1 MNKTTQTGTP
11 FEVLRAF
18 LALGLTSFGGP
29 IAHLGYFR
37 TEFVERRGWISDSAY
52 SELVA
57 LCQFLPGPA
66 SSKVGFSLGLMRA
79 GWLGALA
86 AFVGFTL
93 PSAVALV
100 TFAYGVRA
108 LDGPLAQGALAGLKI
123 VAVAIVAQAVLGMAR
138 SLCPDALRASIAV
151 LAVAV
156 LAVAPGGL
164 GMVAAMALGA
174 GIWAIWG
181 RTTPALPVDRL
192 TLPVTR
198 RIGLFAGLILV
209 IGLVALP
216 LLADSG
222 PMSALADAM
231 FRAGAFV
238 FGGGHVVLPLLQ
250 AEVVATGWI
259 STPDFIAGYGAAQ
272 AVPGPLF
279 TFGTYLGAVAVPD
292 APILGAALATLAIF
306 APGFL
311 VLVAVLPFWQGVR
324 QNAGATRAVAG
335 ANAAVVGV
343 LGAALYDPIFTS
355 AISDLRDLTLAL
367 ACFVALVVWRV
378 PPVAVVVAGAL
389 GGVGLLAL
397 P

>member
-1 MNKTTQTGTP
+1 MSGKMNTGTP

-37 TEFVERRGWISDSAY
+37 TEFVERRKWLDDLAY

-100 TFAYGVRA
+100 AFAYGVSA

-138 SLCPDALRASIAV
+138 SLCPDAPRASIAV
-151 LAVAV
+151 LAVAL
-156 LAVAPGGL
+156 LAVAPAGG
-164 GMVAAMALGA
+164 GMVGAIILGA
-174 GIWAIWG
+174 VVWAIWG
-181 RTTPALPVDRL
+181 RTTPATAAGTL
-192 TLPVTR
+192 TMPVTR
-198 RIGLFAGLILV
+198 RAGLLAALV
-209 IGLVALP
+209 LAIGLVALP
-216 LLADSG
+216 MMASFG
-222 PMSALADAM
+222 PTWALADAM
-231 FRAGAFV
+231 FRAGALV

-279 TFGTYLGAVAVPD
+279 TFGTYLGAVAVPN
-292 APILGAALATLAIF
+292 APILGAGLATLAIF

-324 QNAGATRAVAG
+324 QNAHVARAVAG
-335 ANAAVVGV
+335 ANAAVVGI
-343 LGAALYDPIFTS
+343 LGAVLYDPIFTS
-355 AISDLRDLTLAL
+355 AVSDLRDLTLAL
-367 ACFVALVVWRV
+367 VCFVALTQWRMA
-378 PPVAVVVAGAL
+378 PVAVVLAGAA
-389 GGVGLLAL
+389 GGVALAAL
-397 P
+397 A